1 MEDKYLL
8 ITDFDGILSLGM
20 WQDAKFNIWKNIAC
34 GNKEAVKIAKDH
46 NIWVWCVSSQANPNG
61 KAVTEAVCN
70 KLGMPVIFTNTENK
84 PQAIIKIKEEVKPKS
99 TCWVGDDIYDLNIA
113 KYVNVMYAP
122 VATKPMLELGS
133 EVLDLKMPVYRW
145 LKSNKPL
152 LEAVLRFIKY
162 NNTYSKLI

>member
-1 MEDKYLL
+1 MEDKHLL

-20 WQDAKFNIWKNIAC
+20 WQDANSNIWKNIAC

-46 NIWVWCVSSQANPNG
+46 NIWVWCVSSQANPKG

-70 KLGMPVIFTNTENK
+70 KLGIPVIFTDTDNK

-113 KYVNVMYAP
+113 RYVNVMCAP
-122 VATKPMLELGS
+122 VASKPMLELGS
-133 EVLDLKMPVYRW
+133 EVLDIEMPIYRW
-145 LKSNKPL
+145 LKSDKPL
-152 LEAVLRFIKY
+152 LEAVLRFIRYIKSMY
-162 NNTYSKLI
+162 